1 LRVAAQ
7 RAFLE
12 VAVMNNEDDY
22 QWSNVTPAE
31 EGLLPWLYEAGEN
44 KSQAILVSAAQEQ
57 EIGASIVPKKTT
69 QKRQKGRPRKY
80 SAPTAEDERL
90 LCKVYGQP
98 RRAVSKAMK
107 IVLARQLLARHPDW
121 TKAVLNR
128 VRRKLGVHKHY
139 RKWTEEEVRELLD
152 TAGEKSIATL
162 QKMLRRSAAAIRMK
176 LTRLTGRKV
185 TKVESG
191 YSWHEVRRLLHI
203 GIRRLNYLVEQ
214 EVLELSDPAIPYRS
228 LKKFVD
234 KHAKSFNLVVT
245 PRTRQLLL
253 RTRKPKEQKTI
264 ASILGVEIGQVKLWV
279 NANLLLPVDRHI
291 TAESFE
297 TYCELHQAELRTE
310 LMSRDERHW
319 FYNEFDGW
327 QQNVP
332 GILSRMREMAVVQ
345 HFSVDHIKALFSL
358 DEPAAIR
365 LMNKM
370 GARAK
375 ARNSL
380 STVGSDTP
388 PPPVARKKMIAFLEK
403 TLAEQA
409 ARAAELSASRNH
421 TYRLKH
427 LQTTRRCVCL
437 KQIKG
442 NAYFRH
448 IKSCKS
454 VARRYRMEI
463 AV

>member
-1 LRVAAQ
+1 
-7 RAFLE
+7 
-12 VAVMNNEDDY
+12 
-22 QWSNVTPAE
+22 
-31 EGLLPWLYEAGEN
+31 
-44 KSQAILVSAAQEQ
+44 
-57 EIGASIVPKKTT
+57 
-69 QKRQKGRPRKY
+69 
-80 SAPTAEDERL
+80 
-90 LCKVYGQP
+90 
-98 RRAVSKAMK
+98 MK

-121 TKAVLNR
+121 TQAVLNR
-128 VRRKLGVHKHY
+128 VRRELGVHKHY
-139 RKWTEEEVRELLD
+139 IKWTEEEVRELLD

-162 QKMLRRSAAAIRMK
+162 QKMLGRSAAAIQMK
-176 LTRLTGRKV
+176 LTRLTGRKI
-185 TKVESG
+185 TKVKSG
-191 YSWHEVRRLLHI
+191 YSRHEVRRLLHI

-214 EVLELSDPAIPYRS
+214 EVLELSDPAIRYRS

-234 KHAKSFNLVVT
+234 KHAKGFNLVVT
-245 PRTRQLLL
+245 PRARQRLL

-264 ASILGVEIGQVKLWV
+264 ASILGVEISQVKLWV
-279 NANLLLPVDRHI
+279 NANLLHPVDLHI

-327 QQNVP
+327 QKNVP
-332 GILSRMREMAVVQ
+332 DILSRVKMGVIQDFSADEIKTL
-345 HFSVDHIKALFSL
+345 FSVDQ
-358 DEPAAIR
+358 PAALRI
-365 LMNKM
+365 MNKM

-380 STVGSDTP
+380 STCGSDTP

-403 TLAEQA
+403 ALAEQA
-409 ARAAELSASRNH
+409 ARAAQTPPENA

-427 LQTTRRCVCL
+427 LLRTRQCACL
-437 KQIKG
+437 KRIKG

-448 IKSCKS
+448 IKSCQS
-454 VARRYRMEI
+454 VAGRCRVEI